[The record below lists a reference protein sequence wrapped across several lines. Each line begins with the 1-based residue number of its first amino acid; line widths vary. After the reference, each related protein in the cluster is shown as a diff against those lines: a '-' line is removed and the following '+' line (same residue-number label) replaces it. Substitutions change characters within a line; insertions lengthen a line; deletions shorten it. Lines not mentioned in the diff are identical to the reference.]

1 VNVAVEVW
9 PIVLP
14 SLQDGVLESTWTF
27 GSPNFT
33 RFYVDP
39 APHVH
44 TNTSW
49 YPPNVTFDP
58 IHNRSSGVCCSPMQR
73 KWFKFFEDHRTPA
86 DPYGGLGLGP
96 NSVLATGSG
105 PSLIEETSLTWYE
118 LMDSSGSTWMFIND
132 VTWCPGTCSGAG
144 HAPRCPQSYSQEFV
158 VQMLAT
164 LEPEVDALRA
174 AGLLNKTYVYGG
186 DECPPGNKSGMLQ
199 MFAAVKSKWPELRT
213 KTSLQYAPSDIS
225 APIDAWAQ
233 TYMDFY
239 CEKPGNWDERHN
251 HHPQNCT
258 SGPSN
263 RMKKDAWQNAG
274 KKYWWYWACQPTNP
288 WLNPSFIEWPAVH
301 GRLFFWLMALEGVT
315 GTHYWSIDSWGGNNH
330 VLGVDQINGTMLTT
344 FDVWMSSEQ
353 VNGDGFLM
361 YPGPHG
367 PLSSIRLE
375 NIRDGIE
382 VTQNPVIST
391 QHSVRSYMITLE

>member
-1 VNVAVEVW
+1 MSCRKAPPCQPSGGGWHPDPLLEIPTSGIARVPAGLVQPIFLTLCIARDILPGKYSGRVSLAAAGGFADEVNITVEVW

-33 RFYVDP
+33 RFYPDP
-39 APHVH
+39 APHIH

-73 KWFKFFEDHRTPA
+73 KWFKFFEKHRTPA
-86 DPYGGLGLGP
+86 DPYGGLGLGL
-96 NSVLATGSG
+96 NSVSPTGSG
-105 PSLIEETSLTWYE
+105 PSLIEERSLTWYE
-118 LMDSSGSTWMFIND
+118 LMNSSGSTWMFLDD

-144 HAPRCPQSYSQEFV
+144 HAPRCPQNYSKEFV
-158 VQMLAT
+158 GQLLT
-164 LEPEVDALRA
+164 KLEPEVEALRV
-174 AGLLNKTYVYGG
+174 AGLLNKSYVYGS

-225 APIDAWAQ
+225 VPIDTWAQ

-239 CEKPGNWDERHN
+239 CEKPGNWEERHN

-258 SGPSN
+258 SAPSN
-263 RMKKDAWQNAG
+263 RVKKDAWQSAG
-274 KKYWWYWACQPTNP
+274 KKYWW
-288 WLNPSFIEWPAVH
+288 
-301 GRLFFWLMALEGVT
+301 
-315 GTHYWSIDSWGGNNH
+315 
-330 VLGVDQINGTMLTT
+330 
-344 FDVWMSSEQ
+344 
-353 VNGDGFLM
+353 
-361 YPGPHG
+361 
-367 PLSSIRLE
+367 
-375 NIRDGIE
+375 
-382 VTQNPVIST
+382 
-391 QHSVRSYMITLE
+391 